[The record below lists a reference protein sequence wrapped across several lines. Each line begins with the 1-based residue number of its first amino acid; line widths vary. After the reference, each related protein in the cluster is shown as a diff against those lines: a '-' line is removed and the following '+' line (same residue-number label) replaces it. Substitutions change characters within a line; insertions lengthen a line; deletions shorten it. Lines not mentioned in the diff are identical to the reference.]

1 MKSLKSVLVLLCSFS
16 LLGLFLAVAPGCGSV
31 SSVARNDLLVRVAVS
46 QAVVRYVDAGESPA
60 ADIQRRE
67 DLILALGVARQFV
80 QSDEPFDAATWVD
93 GFIDL
98 MDWGSLSLADQIL
111 ITQVLELV
119 KQEIDARFV
128 GAEAR
133 IYLGY
138 VIDTAINAA
147 GSL

>member
-1 MKSLKSVLVLLCSFS
+1 
-16 LLGLFLAVAPGCGSV
+16 
-31 SSVARNDLLVRVAVS
+31 LLVRVAVS
-46 QAVVRYVDAGESPA
+46 QAIVRYVDAGESAA

-119 KQEIDARFV
+119 KQEIDARFD

-138 VIDTAINAA
+138 VIDTAITAA

>member
-1 MKSLKSVLVLLCSFS
+1 MVMLCAYS
-16 LLGLFLAVAPGCGSV
+16 LLGLFLVTAHGCGSV

-46 QAVVRYVDAGESPA
+46 QAVMRHVAAGESPA
-60 ADIQRRE
+60 ADAQRRE

-80 QSDEPFDAATWVD
+80 HSDEPFDSATWVD
-93 GFIDL
+93 GFIEL
-98 MDWGSLSLADQIL
+98 MDWDSLSVADQIL
-111 ITQVLELV
+111 IAQVLELV
-119 KQEIDARFV
+119 RQEIDARFD